1 MTEFP
6 SSPCFILSI
15 FPPRISTNLVTL
27 ACAERERSFPCG
39 EENARKM
46 RVKERKLLFLH
57 FPVSVV
63 TRIYSVHKKFS
74 SQIISFFGSKT
85 KAVRVSRRWVWD
97 RRLEESS
104 DWHVPWCPGPPRTPV
119 RHPWHSGALKSCTL
133 ACGMYSANW
142 RRNRMRKDESK
153 IEDRRENKFL
163 FV

>member
-1 MTEFP
+1 MLWQNFLLRHVLFYRFSRRESLQT
-6 SSPCFILSI
+6 SSLS
-15 FPPRISTNLVTL
+15 RALK
-27 ACAERERSFPCG
+27 EREAFPV
-39 EENARKM
+39 ERKM
-46 RVKERKLLFLH
+46 RVKERKLLFLR

-63 TRIYSVHKKFS
+63 TKIYSLHKKFS
-74 SQIISFFGSKT
+74 SQIISFFESKT
-85 KAVRVSRRWVWD
+85 KAGARVSRRWGWD
-97 RRLEESS
+97 RRPEESS

-119 RHPWHSGALKSCTL
+119 RHPSHSGALKSCTL